1 MHARLCNLCYTYSY
15 ILKYAFTLRI
25 LSFSGQIK
33 PWLMTFVLRFSL
45 PSNIICCSERV
56 VQIPRQRPPSTNT
69 YERKQ
74 LPVPRRLYKSM
85 TIFNVIPPDIFISTT
100 FRFDGQ
106 LSSEIP
112 ENWRTGKVQN
122 INSPC
127 SRTLFNSKLYWK
139 RWCKRLPCSN
149 GEDENVLH
157 RRSNVNE
164 IVSAGGKTSYQNAR
178 QLNRWITEK
187 EPWQRAAIY
196 VIFYGFYTIPSS
208 AFDWSWDKTWAK
220 HTAAT

>member
-1 MHARLCNLCYTYSY
+1 VGDKWDVGCVGICW
-15 ILKYAFTLRI
+15 
-25 LSFSGQIK
+25 G
-33 PWLMTFVLRFSL
+33 LMTGCVG
-45 PSNIICCSERV
+45 ICWELIRWKLCRYMWEINEMYCS
-56 VQIPRQRPPSTNT
+56 
-69 YERKQ
+69 
-74 LPVPRRLYKSM
+74 
-85 TIFNVIPPDIFISTT
+85 STT

-112 ENWRTGKVQN
+112 ENWRTGKVPN